1 MLWPNAKR
9 DVIAR
14 SPKTGYRLRVYRS
27 VDDAQ
32 LIELNRSDGESMTDA
47 QWQDYLDRVLPNG
60 LFVGEQVATGEI
72 VATAGAM
79 HNPNP
84 GRYYLPF
91 GGALGYLIVA
101 REHRGQ
107 GLGGAVTA
115 AVVGRLLAAG
125 YRSIRVC
132 VKEHRLPAIHTYMA
146 VGFEPFLHA
155 PDIAARWQGVC
166 GALGIPYTPDVWP
179 HQLSSVEGR

>member
-1 MLWPNAKR
+1 MNGAVEKRPPCLYMLWPNAKR

-84 GRYYLPF
+84 GR
-91 GGALGYLIVA
+91 
-101 REHRGQ
+101 
-107 GLGGAVTA
+107 
-115 AVVGRLLAAG
+115 
-125 YRSIRVC
+125 
-132 VKEHRLPAIHTYMA
+132 
-146 VGFEPFLHA
+146 
-155 PDIAARWQGVC
+155 
-166 GALGIPYTPDVWP
+166 
-179 HQLSSVEGR
+179 